1 MLQENLRNTIQIGI
15 AILFLSCLVV
25 FAAYSATPWLLPSGT
40 GVTATS
46 LRVIVIN
53 PQATVGGSYHITISA
68 VSDNGRFDS
77 TRNDLIQ
84 IYANSES
91 HAKLSQSRVN
101 LVNGRVEFT
110 LVDDYEEP
118 VIVTVGWISGPTTLR
133 GDSIL
138 IRVLGRST

>member
-1 MLQENLRNTIQIGI
+1 MLRINLRNSIQIGV
-15 AILFLSCLVV
+15 AILYLSCLVV
-25 FAAYSATPWLLPSGT
+25 FAAYSAIPWLLPSGT
-40 GVTATS
+40 RVTATN

-53 PQATVGGSYHITISA
+53 PQATVGESYHIVISA
-68 VSDNGRFDS
+68 VSDNGRFDP
-77 TRNDLIQ
+77 TRNDLVQ

-101 LVNGRVEFT
+101 LVNGRAELT

-138 IRVLGRST
+138 IQVLGRST